1 MIGLLVGFVCGVIA
15 TVMVFIVIPSTLF
28 ILLTLMLKARTRDE

>member
-1 MIGLLVGFVCGVIA
+1 MTGLLVGFVCGVLA

-28 ILLTLMLKARTRDE
+28 VILALMVKMGTGDD